1 MSAACSNESMT
12 GTVGAKSGDRNR
24 ADARSSGPAFVFD
37 KSRANTDRIIFL
49 FVGGILITLG
59 VFPLPDAVRI
69 HHAVLVFPP
78 HLIIAAIIGLTW
90 NSQQRFQRTIALIAV
105 ALVCLGGRRSIAA
118 TSKVES
124 RNPRTRALERKL
136 EPVLPRKSKP
146 IRFNNRQ
153 SGLGV

>member
-1 MSAACSNESMT
+1 MT
-12 GTVGAKSGDRNR
+12 GTAGAKSGDRNR

-37 KSRANTDRIIFL
+37 KSRADTDRIIFL
-49 FVGGILITLG
+49 IVGGILITLG
-59 VFPLPDAVRI
+59 VFLLLDAVRI
-69 HHAVLVFPP
+69 HHAVLVFPLP

-90 NSQQRFQRTIALIAV
+90 NSQQRFQRTIALIA
-105 ALVCLGGRRSIAA
+105 A
-118 TSKVES
+118 TSKVDS

-153 SGLGV
+153 SGLGA

>member
-1 MSAACSNESMT
+1 MLALLALLSFSIRVGPTRTASFSLCRWNSDHPRRISPARCSTN
-12 GTVGAKSGDRNR
+12 
-24 ADARSSGPAFVFD
+24 SS
-37 KSRANTDRIIFL
+37 
-49 FVGGILITLG
+49 
-59 VFPLPDAVRI
+59 
-69 HHAVLVFPP
+69 AVLVFPLP